1 MSHWHR
7 AAGQYTDSAEHAQ
20 YGSVKA
26 RWRLRGRENE
36 STARF
41 KQAGGDAPGKI
52 MENAANIRNKE
63 LKLQKLVYEG
73 PSVPLTFSDV
83 EDKVKF

>member
-1 MSHWHR
+1 MRSTVLPEN
-7 AAGQYTDSAEHAQ
+7 AGGCGERRTSQP
-20 YGSVKA
+20 
-26 RWRLRGRENE
+26 
-36 STARF
+36 ARF

-63 LKLQKLVYEG
+63 LKLQKLVYER